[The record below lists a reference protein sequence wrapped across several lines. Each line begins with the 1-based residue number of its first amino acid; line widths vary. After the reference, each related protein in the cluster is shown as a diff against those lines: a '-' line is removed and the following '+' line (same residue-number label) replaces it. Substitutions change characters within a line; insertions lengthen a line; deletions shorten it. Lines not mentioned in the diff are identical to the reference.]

1 VLWKALPNNNPTK
14 LDSTQNSL
22 STTSGNFPKSKYT
35 QCHFNY
41 YCKNKSPKISKPV
54 SQARYHIRASQKI
67 GITQFK
73 STEPHIW
80 IFD

>member
-1 VLWKALPNNNPTK
+1 VFRKDLPKHNPTK
-14 LDSTQNSL
+14 LVSTQNSIP
-22 STTSGNFPKSKYT
+22 TENGDFPKINYT
-35 QCHFNY
+35 QSHFNY

-54 SQARYHIRASQKI
+54 SLARYHIRASQKI